1 MKNKFINKYT
11 YWKNIIQIRHNALKA
26 THNHQVRLYNWC
38 NVCKQDYWLID
49 FIEKRDLLKNNPKA
63 RIGLYSIFAPMWLN
77 YLDRSDIRIFVEREN
92 LHKETMP
99 QWLHRFLDD
108 KRIDLSLGFDEIN
121 HPQYMRFPFWIMW
134 NVFSPTATHN
144 EIKQQIEQMNSPK
157 NHAYENRKFCSFLCS
172 HDDTGRKKIFNQLCN
187 IDKVDC
193 DGHLFHNNDELKLK
207 YGDDKLKYLTHYRF
221 NLTPE
226 NSNYDGYV
234 TEKLFEAIYAGC
246 VPIYHGS
253 DNRPEPNVLN
263 QEAIVFFEMGKENN
277 DAIKLID
284 ELNADKKKYMD
295 FACQKRFI
303 TGADEIIW
311 GYYVTLE
318 NKIKEIVTNI

>member
-1 MKNKFINKYT
+1 M
-11 YWKNIIQIRHNALKA
+11 
-26 THNHQVRLYNWC
+26 
-38 NVCKQDYWLID
+38 
-49 FIEKRDLLKNNPKA
+49 
-63 RIGLYSIFAPMWLN
+63 
-77 YLDRSDIRIFVEREN
+77 
-92 LHKETMP
+92 
-99 QWLHRFLDD
+99 
-108 KRIDLSLGFDEIN
+108 
-121 HPQYMRFPFWIMW
+121 
-134 NVFSPTATHN
+134 
-144 EIKQQIEQMNSPK
+144 
-157 NHAYENRKFCSFLCS
+157 
-172 HDDTGRKKIFNQLCN
+172 
-187 IDKVDC
+187 
-193 DGHLFHNNDELKLK
+193 
-207 YGDDKLKYLTHYRF
+207 
-221 NLTPE
+221 
-226 NSNYDGYV
+226 